1 MKMYNPMAKAS
12 MAVYSILKVYVTCY
26 QIIPGVDFNV
36 IRNKPSLTDIECLK
50 ITCDC
55 YLTVDS
61 GQIDKDAKIPNDVME
76 GLKELG
82 LFGLQIPEEYG
93 EIRYS
98 YSLTF
103 SSGLFCLQRHMFIQV
118 RVEWDR
124 KYWC

>member
-1 MKMYNPMAKAS
+1 MLHLYNN
-12 MAVYSILKVYVTCY
+12 
-26 QIIPGVDFNV
+26 IPRVDFSV
-36 IRNKPSLTDIECLK
+36 SRNKPWLTDTECFK

-93 EIRYS
+93 EIHYS
-98 YSLTF
+98 WSLTF
-103 SSGLFCLQRHMFIQV
+103 SSGLFGLQRHVFIQV

-124 KYWC
+124 KYWCWLLNLFD

>member
-1 MKMYNPMAKAS
+1 MAKAS
-12 MAVYSILKVYVTCY
+12 VAVYSILMVYITCY
-26 QIIPGVDFNV
+26 HIITGVDFNV
-36 IRNKPSLTDIECLK
+36 SRNKPSLTDTECFK

-98 YSLTF
+98 RSLSF
-103 SSGLFCLQRHMFIQV
+103 SSGLFCLQRHVFILV
-118 RVEWDR
+118 RVEG
-124 KYWC
+124 

>member
-1 MKMYNPMAKAS
+1 MYNPMAKAS

-26 QIIPGVDFNV
+26 HIIPGVDFNV

>member
-1 MKMYNPMAKAS
+1 MAKAS

-26 QIIPGVDFNV
+26 HIIPGVDFNV

>member
-1 MKMYNPMAKAS
+1 MAKAS
-12 MAVYSILKVYVTCY
+12 VAVYSILMVYIACY
-26 QIIPGVDFNV
+26 HIISGVDFNV
-36 IRNKPSLTDIECLK
+36 SCNKPSLTDTECFK

-93 EIRYS
+93 EIH

-103 SSGLFCLQRHMFIQV
+103 CSGLFCLQRHMFIQV

-124 KYWC
+124 KYWR